1 MYNKNS
7 NNLFPQIF
15 LDNIMQK
22 SVSQTII
29 DKWLIK
35 LADTDVDPNTIGLL
49 KEIAENK
56 TLEDVKA
63 LKGVILRIEEKNA
76 KNQVDSS

>member
-76 KNQVDSS
+76 